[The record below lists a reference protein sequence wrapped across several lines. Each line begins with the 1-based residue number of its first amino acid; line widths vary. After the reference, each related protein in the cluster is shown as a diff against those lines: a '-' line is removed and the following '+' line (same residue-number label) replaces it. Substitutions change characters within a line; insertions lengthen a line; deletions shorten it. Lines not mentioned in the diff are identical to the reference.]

1 MRRTKIICTIG
12 PNTQDYKSLLRLAEL
27 GMNVVRL
34 NMSHGDHIWHS
45 QVIKAIK
52 SINSKGKYSLSILM
66 DTKGPEVRTGDLK
79 HQLILKKGDIF
90 NFTISRQA
98 KYQQNTVEVNYDGF
112 IDDIKIDDIILIDGG
127 MISFRVKNKTKNDA
141 VCECLDGG
149 TLTSRRHLNI
159 RGKSARLPTITKK
172 DWEDIKFG
180 IKEGFDFIALS
191 FVKNRATIEEV
202 KTYLKKQKAPID
214 VIAKIESAQSIP
226 YIDEIIESSDG
237 VMVARGDLGAELP
250 IEEVPLIQEEIVSQC
265 LASGKPVIVATHL
278 LESMIENPTPTR
290 AEVTDIFLAV
300 RQKADAIMLSGET
313 AVGLYPYKAVSVMS
327 TVAERI
333 EKRVF
338 EDKEINIAVTS
349 DPKTEVARSASILAN
364 NLNSAAILVFTRRGY
379 MGTLVSKCRPNS
391 SIYAFTN
398 MTSVRRR
405 LNYTLP
411 HNSDHWSRYV
421 LTS

>member
-1 MRRTKIICTIG
+1 
-12 PNTQDYKSLLRLAEL
+12 
-27 GMNVVRL
+27 
-34 NMSHGDHIWHS
+34 
-45 QVIKAIK
+45 
-52 SINSKGKYSLSILM
+52 
-66 DTKGPEVRTGDLK
+66 
-79 HQLILKKGDIF
+79 
-90 NFTISRQA
+90 
-98 KYQQNTVEVNYDGF
+98 
-112 IDDIKIDDIILIDGG
+112 
-127 MISFRVKNKTKNDA
+127 
-141 VCECLDGG
+141 
-149 TLTSRRHLNI
+149 
-159 RGKSARLPTITKK
+159 
-172 DWEDIKFG
+172 
-180 IKEGFDFIALS
+180 
-191 FVKNRATIEEV
+191 
-202 KTYLKKQKAPID
+202 
-214 VIAKIESAQSIP
+214 
-226 YIDEIIESSDG
+226 
-237 VMVARGDLGAELP
+237 
-250 IEEVPLIQEEIVSQC
+250 
-265 LASGKPVIVATHL
+265 
-278 LESMIENPTPTR
+278 MIENPTPTR